1 VNRSHIRI
9 KQLLLRWDPDTYV
22 ELFSEQGEEVSHRH
36 KYKYIMAV
44 HVQMIFGQFTPCP
57 LCFEAYFLL
66 YDHRVLVRL
75 QMEAAPD
82 RYVPPSN
89 RRTSLIRP
97 STGERRP
104 GSAKRPGTADR
115 PSNRT
120 VMTIRPGKRIAEC
133 AACIPRWSS
142 VFIERWVE
150 RLLDVHLFR
159 QALHSQTGR
168 AGRADQVRGP

>member
-1 VNRSHIRI
+1 
-9 KQLLLRWDPDTYV
+9 
-22 ELFSEQGEEVSHRH
+22 
-36 KYKYIMAV
+36 MAV
-44 HVQMIFGQFTPCP
+44 VCQVRHVHDYCVVVGW
-57 LCFEAYFLL
+57 
-66 YDHRVLVRL
+66 

-120 VMTIRPGKRIAEC
+120 VMTIRPGKSIAEC
-133 AACIPRWSS
+133 AACIPRLSS
-142 VFIERWVE
+142 VSIERWAE
-150 RLLDVHLFR
+150 RVLGVHLFR